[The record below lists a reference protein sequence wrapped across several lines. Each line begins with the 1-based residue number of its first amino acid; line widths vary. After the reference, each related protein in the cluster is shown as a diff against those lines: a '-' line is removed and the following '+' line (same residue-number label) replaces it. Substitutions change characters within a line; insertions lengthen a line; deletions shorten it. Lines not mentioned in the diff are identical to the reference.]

1 MRKLSLSSATFA
13 VLGTVLVGGGYT
25 ALAESVSVT
34 EGSQTL
40 TADADTTARYFRI
53 TCTKT
58 NPWETTNANGTWG
71 LTFFGPTKDG
81 ELVAY
86 PETATAE
93 GSNGTDASVVLN
105 TSREAS
111 SQWQQPM
118 GTILTIDAGEELTF
132 NGYSW
137 GPPVIST
144 GRAPYDFTIEISKDG
159 SEWFLWED
167 RKGAMSAGWGVSDG
181 KGDYAPR
188 TDAQPVANMMP
199 IFDAADTVSVAD
211 GATLVLDHVN
221 GRIPNLSGAGTLRV
235 EGGHIILTGT
245 CTFTGTIEGWGYVD
259 FATENDTLSLSFAT
273 TAFLVTNLDKA
284 RTWNVTGFLPEVRDS
299 ASAPLSLVLSGE
311 VKRLA
316 VPKKVITTYGDTVSP
331 AALHGKTTFNDA
343 TVETLSGAPR
353 IARFVRYQTT
363 KGLSGVHTIGEVE
376 LRLGGVRQAP
386 SANSYCF
393 QNFFATTN
401 FTQGMISSQAIWGNR
416 TSGNVGNL
424 MDGDPDT
431 YFQKSGTGNADEPY
445 GEVDLAT
452 PIPFD
457 TVAVF
462 VPSNEAVPN
471 GAHLPLQWIVET
483 SADGW
488 TWTRAQDQDTDYDVG
503 TWPYTRGEFTDD
515 PVKEIAA
522 WPKGA
527 VEVEGG
533 AFEAKNALTKLKL
546 TVTGL
551 SGTGGDNVGTFLSF
565 GEMQLLSGET
575 WQAWPTGTSAA
586 WSDGN
591 TSNATITNICNSFG
605 AFDSDASNWK
615 NYETNT
621 ANDYNKPVQRNY
633 SSTDEVAQ
641 GVGFIITSPSDLTF
655 DTYTLYMDANWDAYN
670 RVPNVWTL
678 SASFD
683 GENWAT
689 IDSCSDGYAIYKTR
703 SGWAFDHFF
712 YKGAVDFSSL
722 TAIADT
728 DLLNDDETVTVA
740 AGATLAV
747 HSARETVGRLEGAGA
762 VTLSGHSPALILKG
776 TSFSGSVT
784 GSGELVFEA
793 GSHVLNAANLA
804 GVTKIT
810 LKAGATVSGSATFG
824 GGDLTLVSEGGA
836 WAADCSGIGA
846 FTLSG
851 EALVLPR
858 LETDAANEVSRTPFA
873 YASTDDASKAL
884 FRASTVSGFAR
895 NVRVSVDADDA
906 KMTLRVA
913 PNGLFL
919 IIR

>member
-1 MRKLSLSSATFA
+1 MKVVKISALCAIF
-13 VLGTVLVGGGYT
+13 LGGGGYLT

-71 LTFFGPTKDG
+71 FTFFGPTKDG

-86 PETATAE
+86 PSTATAE

-105 TSREAS
+105 TSRDAS

-159 SEWFLWED
+159 EEWFLWED

-199 IFDAADTVSVAD
+199 IFDAADTVSVAED
-211 GATLVLDHVN
+211 ATLVLDHVN
-221 GRIPNLSGAGTLRV
+221 GRVPNLSGAGTLRV
-235 EGGHIILTGT
+235 EGGHIILTGN

-259 FATENDTLSLSFAT
+259 FATENDTLSFSFAT
-273 TAFLVTNLDKA
+273 TAFLVTNLNKA
-284 RTWNVTGFLPEVRDS
+284 RTWNVTGYLPEVTDS
-299 ASAPLSLVLSGE
+299 EAAPLSLVFSGE

-316 VPKKVITTYGDTVSP
+316 VPKKVVTTYGDTVTP
-331 AALHGKTTFNDA
+331 AALHGKTTFNNA

-353 IARFVRYQTT
+353 IARFVRYQTI
-363 KGLSGVHTIGEVE
+363 KGFSNVHTIGEVE

-386 SANSYCF
+386 PTNNYCF

-401 FTQGMISSQAIWGNR
+401 FTQGMISSQAIWDYR
-416 TSGNVGNL
+416 KSGNVGNL

-445 GEVDLAT
+445 GEVDMAT

-462 VPSNEAVPN
+462 VPSYEAVPN
-471 GAHLPLQWIVET
+471 GAHLPQQWIVET

-503 TWPYTRGEFTDD
+503 AWPYTRGEFTDD

-522 WPKGA
+522 WPKGT
-527 VEVEGG
+527 VEVASGS
-533 AFEAKNALTKLKL
+533 FEAKNALTKLKL

-565 GEMQLLSGET
+565 GEMQLLSGDT

-586 WSDGN
+586 WSDGDTSN
-591 TSNATITNICNSFG
+591 TSITNICNSFG

-722 TAIADT
+722 VTIAGS
-728 DLLNDDETVTVA
+728 DLLSDDEAVTVA
-740 AGATLAV
+740 KGATLAV
-747 HSARETVGRLEGAGA
+747 HSVRETVGSLEGAGTVA
-762 VTLSGHSPALILKG
+762 FSGHSPALILKG

-784 GSGELVFEA
+784 GSGELVFEE
-793 GSHVLNAANLA
+793 GTHTLNAANLA
-804 GVTKIT
+804 GVSKIT
-810 LKAGATVSGSATFG
+810 LRAGATVTGSATFDG
-824 GGDLTLVSEGGA
+824 NDLTIVSEGGS
-836 WAADCSGIGA
+836 WAVECSDIGT
-846 FTLSG
+846 FTLTG
-851 EALVLPR
+851 EPLVLPK
-858 LETDAANEVSRTPFA
+858 LATDDAKVVTRTVFA
-873 YASTDDASKAL
+873 YTSTDDASKAL
-884 FRASTVSGFAR
+884 FEKSSVSGFAEKAK
-895 NVRVSVDADDA
+895 VSLKASDT
-906 KMTLRVA
+906 KMTLRVT
-913 PNGLFL
+913 PEGMTI